1 MEDLM
6 RKLITL
12 SFAILLSVTCM
23 GQEKLTLKSRVVDSK
38 TRNDVPGVTVQLLSS
53 DSTVIES
60 LVANNHWTRDDQEGY
75 SSIFRF
81 DVPRHKANYIIRA
94 SFLGYKTS
102 YVNISIGEL
111 KKREYLRELPPI
123 MLRPDSKMLQ
133 EVSVVGLATKKKKK
147 KCLYKILIIFGVYFL

>member
-12 SFAILLSVTCM
+12 SFAILLSVACM

-75 SSIFRF
+75 SYSGLMCQG
-81 DVPRHKANYIIRA
+81 IRP
-94 SFLGYKTS
+94 TIS
-102 YVNISIGEL
+102 YVPAFWVTRHRMSTYPLAN
-111 KKREYLRELPPI
+111 LREESICVSYLP
-123 MLRPDSKMLQ
+123 
-133 EVSVVGLATKKKKK
+133 
-147 KCLYKILIIFGVYFL
+147 

>member
-75 SSIFRF
+75 SSIFQF

-111 KKREYLRELPPI
+111 KKREYQRELPPI
-123 MLRPDSKMLQ
+123 VLRPDSKMLQ
-133 EVSVVGLATKKKKK
+133 EVSVVGSKVKF
-147 KCLYKILIIFGVYFL
+147 Y